1 MEGFESLVCHTYPDL
16 RIFLSRMVAKNAF
29 SCGREVLRAGGVKRG
44 EGRRLP
50 GGGHEKGP
58 IPAAV
63 REGRGLSG
71 ASPGC
76 ADVACR
82 CLGVKGGERIA
93 SPRSEAS
100 ALHRSTSGVGC
111 VVPPGSGA
119 VSVPGRRGRS
129 FRFLR
134 LHIQGTLTGSAC
146 RRIGIIFPVVLRGSG
161 YCAVPAA
168 GSVGA
173 ASLA

>member
-1 MEGFESLVCHTYPDL
+1 MPYIPGLEN
-16 RIFLSRMVAKNAF
+16 LSFTDGAKNAF

-44 EGRRLP
+44 EGRLLP

-93 SPRSEAS
+93 APRSEGS
-100 ALHRSTSGVGC
+100 ALHRRTSGECC
-111 VVPPGSGA
+111 VVSPALAVVSFPGDGEDHSVSCGFCSGNLDG
-119 VSVPGRRGRS
+119 VRMPWNRDHLPGRFEGV
-129 FRFLR
+129 R
-134 LHIQGTLTGSAC
+134 LLS
-146 RRIGIIFPVVLRGSG
+146 R
-161 YCAVPAA
+161 A
-168 GSVGA
+168 GGGKF
-173 ASLA
+173 

>member
-1 MEGFESLVCHTYPDL
+1 MPYIPGLEN
-16 RIFLSRMVAKNAF
+16 LSFTDGAKNAF

-44 EGRRLP
+44 EGRPLP

-93 SPRSEAS
+93 APRSEGS
-100 ALHRSTSGVGC
+100 ALHRRTSGECC
-111 VVPPGSGA
+111 VVSPALAVVSFPGDGEDHSVSCGFCSGNLDG
-119 VSVPGRRGRS
+119 VRMPWNRDHLPGR
-129 FRFLR
+129 FEVVR
-134 LHIQGTLTGSAC
+134 LLS
-146 RRIGIIFPVVLRGSG
+146 R
-161 YCAVPAA
+161 A
-168 GSVGA
+168 GGGKF
-173 ASLA
+173 